1 MNEISIK
8 IAEIQKNGEIKKMI
22 KWKGMNINSEDD
34 KQKGERKSRNK
45 IFYSNQSTTNV
56 LICEVVLTSC
66 YSHITDTSLVSFFP
80 HWYRPG
86 EIW

>member
-1 MNEISIK
+1 MNEINTK
-8 IAEIQKNGEIKKMI
+8 IAEIQKTGEIKVI

-45 IFYSNQSTTNV
+45 IFYSSQSTTNV
-56 LICEVVLTSC
+56 LICEVVLTPC
-66 YSHITDTSLVSFFP
+66 YSHITDTPLVSFFP